1 MYELFKEAVLD
12 SELDV
17 LNQTLDVTEDDYC
30 RIKSAF
36 LPMASYKQFIS
47 KAADG
52 LRSDAGFDRCIIH
65 CVLNHKWVK
74 L

>member
-12 SELDV
+12 SGLDV
-17 LNQTLDVTEDDYC
+17 LNQTLDVTKDDYC
-30 RIKSAF
+30 RIKNAF
-36 LPMASYKQFIS
+36 LPGASYEQFIS

-52 LRSDAGFDRCIIH
+52 LLPGAGIDRCITH

>member
-1 MYELFKEAVLD
+1 MYELFKEAVLA

-36 LPMASYKQFIS
+36 LPMASYEQFIS

>member
-1 MYELFKEAVLD
+1 MYELFKEAVLA
-12 SELDV
+12 SGLDV

-36 LPMASYKQFIS
+36 LPVASYEQFIS

-52 LRSDAGFDRCIIH
+52 T
-65 CVLNHKWVK
+65 
-74 L
+74 

>member
-1 MYELFKEAVLD
+1 MYELFKEAVLA
-12 SELDV
+12 SGLDV
-17 LNQTLDVTEDDYC
+17 LNQTLDVTKDDYC
-30 RIKSAF
+30 RIKNAF
-36 LPMASYKQFIS
+36 LPGASYEQFIS